1 MARGVNAN
9 AAIEIAVRAAASK
22 QSLIDFRRY
31 YVGSGRDV
39 PCADF
44 HRHWDRSLL
53 GGGGHV
59 AFEAFRE
66 SGKTEYAIRTNLLH
80 ALTFPTFGREYI
92 LLINSTRTIA
102 EGRLKAIER
111 EFTENRPMR
120 WAVDDI
126 VEQSG
131 RAFEVWYKG
140 DMKEHKV
147 RIETYGRGTAVR
159 GANWGG
165 RRPDLIICDD
175 IQDFEDLESE
185 TQPDKDWQWFLSD
198 VMDLGQR
205 SRIFMIGNNLGEKCI
220 MERVIGNRSNL
231 NFEGYVIPICREEI
245 AEGVEYGELFDPAWP
260 AKYTIEDIREERERY
275 RQMEQLDIWY
285 RNKMCKTV
293 SPDSQMFKRKHF
305 KYYDPR
311 EVNTRDMNVYMVF
324 DPASSERETAD
335 RSAIITVGVDA
346 YGHWTILD
354 LWAARVK
361 PSESFDMLFRLV
373 SKWSPICVG
382 YEKVQ
387 YQAAVEDF
395 LNNEMPRR
403 GIRFNVVPLDAARK
417 KELRI
422 STALQ
427 PRYVQGMI
435 WHPMQAPWVETL
447 EDELLAFPH
456 GAHDD
461 TIDALAYIEQ
471 IAMKPYLRE
480 RRGGVVRRDLNFNA
494 DLWGDEDV
502 YF

>member
-1 MARGVNAN
+1 MAISEGIIQY
-9 AAIEIAVRAAASK
+9 AARAAEAEA
-22 QSLIDFRRY
+22 SLIDFRKYFIR
-31 YVGSGRDV
+31 SGRDL

-44 HRHWDRSLL
+44 HMQWDDSLL
-53 GGGGHV
+53 RGEGHI

-80 ALTFPTFGREYI
+80 ALTFPGEHREYI
-92 LLINSTRTIA
+92 LLINSTKTMA

-111 EFTENRPMR
+111 EFLESSQMT
-120 WAVDDI
+120 WSVADV

-131 RAFEVWYKG
+131 KAFEVWHKG
-140 DMKEHKV
+140 VNAGRKV

-185 TQPDKDWQWFLSD
+185 TQPDKDWSWFLSD
-198 VMDLGQR
+198 VMDLGQK

-220 MERVIGNRSNL
+220 MERVIGNKANL
-231 NFEGYVIPICREEI
+231 NFDGFVIPICKENI
-245 AEGVEYGELFDPAWP
+245 QGGVEYGELYDSAWP
-260 AKYTIEDIREERERY
+260 AKYSIEDIIAERERY
-275 RQMEQLDIWY
+275 KQMEQLDIWY
-285 RNKMCKTV
+285 RNKMCKTIA
-293 SPDSQMFKRKHF
+293 PESQLFKRRHF
-305 KYYDPR
+305 KYYDAR
-311 EVNTRDMNVYMVF
+311 NTNTRNMNVYMVF
-324 DPASSERETAD
+324 DPASSEKETAD
-335 RSAIITVGVDA
+335 RSAIITVGIDQ
-346 YGHWTILD
+346 YGHWFILD

-361 PSESFDMLFRLV
+361 PSESFDMLFKLV
-373 SKWSPICVG
+373 ARWQPICVG

-435 WHPMQAPWVETL
+435 WHPVQAQWVQLL

-471 IAMKPYLRE
+471 IGTKPYM
-480 RRGGVVRRDLNFNA
+480 RGRASNIPVVRRDLDFND
-494 DLWGDEDV
+494 DLYGRGDL
-502 YF
+502 